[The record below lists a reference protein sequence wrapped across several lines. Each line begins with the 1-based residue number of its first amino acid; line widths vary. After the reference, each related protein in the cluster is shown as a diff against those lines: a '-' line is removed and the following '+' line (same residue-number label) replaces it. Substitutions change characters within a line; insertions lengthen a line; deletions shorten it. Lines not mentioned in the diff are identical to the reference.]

1 MTDTCPIAARDSGVE
16 HTGVTTEPDIR
27 VLIADDS
34 WHYGRALEATLG
46 LRKGI
51 RVVGHVLTAEEA
63 VEQGHD
69 GADVVLLD
77 LDLPIMGGL
86 AACRQLM
93 AAAVPPAI
101 VIVTALTEQEPARQ
115 ALAAGVR
122 GYVIKRDKNDPERIA
137 EAICSAARG
146 DHLIDGEVHELVLS
160 LAARTVDPA
169 RDAGITP
176 REIEMIPLI
185 AEGMMNK
192 EIAARLALS
201 EQTVRNHLSNIFRK
215 LEAKNRTQMVA
226 EARRRGLIR

>member
-1 MTDTCPIAARDSGVE
+1 MC
-16 HTGVTTEPDIR
+16 TGWPANGLVIPN
-27 VLIADDS
+27 
-34 WHYGRALEATLG
+34 GRY
-46 LRKGI
+46 
-51 RVVGHVLTAEEA
+51 V
-63 VEQGHD
+63 
-69 GADVVLLD
+69 D
-77 LDLPIMGGL
+77 LASIEGT
-86 AACRQLM
+86 
-93 AAAVPPAI
+93 VPPAI